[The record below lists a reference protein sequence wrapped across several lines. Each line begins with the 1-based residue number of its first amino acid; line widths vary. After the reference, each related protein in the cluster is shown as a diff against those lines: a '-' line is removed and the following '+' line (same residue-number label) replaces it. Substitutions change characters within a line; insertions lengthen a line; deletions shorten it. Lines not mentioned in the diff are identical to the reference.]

1 MPHLLR
7 TSRALSYLV
16 AAAAG
21 ALLAGGGWAIAA
33 SSSGVIRAC
42 SGKKGGALRIA
53 TKCKKSE
60 RSVSWNQQGL
70 RGLQGP
76 VGATGAQGPA
86 GSAGAAG
93 LQGATGPSHGYSTSF
108 NTEVTLEAAGSVH
121 TLMTL
126 SVPSGSYIV
135 VTRLQGM
142 TGTDGGGNNFRYDC
156 TLAGAE
162 GVIDNPIYRVGETNS
177 VENYL
182 TYQGGYTG
190 AGPITLA
197 CRSGNGHTL
206 KAITGS
212 IVATKVGG
220 LN

>member
-16 AAAAG
+16 AVAAG

-93 LQGATGPSHGYSTSF
+93 LQGGTGPSHGYSTSF
-108 NTEVTLEAAGSVH
+108 NTEVTLEAAGSSH

-135 VTRLQGM
+135 VARLQGK

-156 TLAGAE
+156 ELAGAE
-162 GVIDNPIYRVGETNS
+162 GIIDNPIYRVGETNS

-197 CRSGNGHTL
+197 CASANVHTL

-212 IVATKVGG
+212 LVATKVGG